1 MIFGDLGKNE
11 KLYLWGNSNKS
22 EIERKTRIKIKC
34 VKTDERGKRKIIKP
48 N

>member
-1 MIFGDLGKNE
+1 MEIWGKKKNFTFGDC
-11 KLYLWGNSNKS
+11 NSNRS